1 MGCDSSF
8 LCLTSG
14 CMVIFG
20 GCSMDGDSRFIINV
34 VCGIILSHSLSVKLF
49 SVDKSPEIKW
59 LLGVYM

>member
-1 MGCDSSF
+1 
-8 LCLTSG
+8 
-14 CMVIFG
+14 MVRFG